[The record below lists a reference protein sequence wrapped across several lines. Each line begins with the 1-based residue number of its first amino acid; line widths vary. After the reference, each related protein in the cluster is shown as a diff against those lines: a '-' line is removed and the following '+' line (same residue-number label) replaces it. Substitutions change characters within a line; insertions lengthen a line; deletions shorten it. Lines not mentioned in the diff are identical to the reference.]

1 MTQALDTL
9 KVQVLRAAALRGP
22 FEPRALLK
30 DVLSPEDY
38 GDKVQRARLIS
49 LLHAHCTV
57 ETTSPGSP
65 VQWLLRASTR
75 ERALDGYENTGA
87 QPETDIAA
95 ALNGSGLY
103 DPVLLKDMITTS
115 RDEKA
120 LSESVITLEHAGS
133 KAPGHEHLVGL
144 RSRLNAVR
152 RSRQT
157 DAVLGDEFIGRTEEL
172 NAIEA
177 WIAAPQSKPPL
188 RSLHIMGIPGIGK
201 SFLLERIVQIAGA
214 QPDLI
219 LVRLDFDRS
228 SLQIG
233 AGGTVYDEIS
243 RQIGE
248 ALPQKAAYFRS
259 LRMAHSERVTRTGH
273 DTADLIPRELLHAM
287 IDVVEQAG
295 RCLIILLDTL
305 EVLQAQGATY
315 VETLMEELDRF
326 ADTGRIDIAVISAGR
341 APIFTE
347 SDPRNGGHLPLTKV
361 ETVLIR
367 EVLRQKSIPEEVWP
381 DIINEAKGNPLRLRL
396 LISVVKSQ
404 SAADAAQ
411 VLGQAHLKGLD
422 RGFVHRVI
430 RARLPEHLRRI
441 ANEGL
446 VLHELTVEALVNILA
461 PALGLGDLRSAA
473 PDLIAELALRPWFV
487 TDTGRGRLVPKAD
500 LRQEVLEHIY
510 RDNPEDTAAVNRA
523 ARDYFAGRD
532 PVQHLYHAAQLMRI
546 GEAPPEI
553 EPGLADRFPDRLLN
567 ELPIE
572 AQDHIRHA
580 RGQRSAT
587 QVLVADDLDTRGY
600 DAAGLAA
607 PDAGSQPKLVR
618 IDPRSATGRAR
629 VVKGRG
635 FAGRPDP
642 RAVMD
647 LRAILEQGERREAT
661 HILREGLPGEYAP
674 TSEVGVL
681 ILCHQWLTGHWSKAR
696 ELFELL
702 PEAALP
708 DLAKG
713 NPQLEG
719 RIALEILAEFKF
731 GKLVEWLHDETFRDC
746 AVNVM
751 RSSNR
756 IGLQGAALDFALLAA
771 GVTVEGQQ
779 EALGTLAPYLRNGR
793 IELSQERL
801 RLADSIR
808 GDCGLKMAP
817 VDLSD
822 IKAADGRYALAIAP
836 INPYYDRLFALA
848 SEMQVAGKGRLLDDL
863 RTLAGGIREAADL
876 FGPALEGLDH
886 AISQAGDRPL
896 DILALIRSLGIT
908 ADWAEGYSFFHPI
921 PDLPT
926 LARALSRWQQTTAG
940 YWAYDSA
947 PPKDWAPGRD
957 WGAVTEL
964 RIASLT
970 DKQGT
975 SRADRML
982 SFWADPLDGNPG
994 KGTDT
999 LTRRLSAPFSKVS
1012 VLKDISGRMRYL
1024 IGSRVPAV
1032 FRPAIATLPDKDA
1045 RLAYFQ

>member
-1 MTQALDTL
+1 MTQTLDTL
-9 KVQVLRAAALRGP
+9 NAQVLRAAALRGP

-30 DVLSPEDY
+30 EVLSPEDY
-38 GDKVQRARLIS
+38 GDMVQRARLMS

-57 ETTSPGSP
+57 ENTAPGSP
-65 VQWLLRASTR
+65 VQWLLRASAR
-75 ERALDGYENTGA
+75 ERALDSYEDTGA
-87 QPETDIAA
+87 ETDIAA

-103 DPVLLKDMITTS
+103 DPDLLNDMVATS
-115 RDEKA
+115 TDEKA
-120 LSESVITLEHAGS
+120 LSQIVVTLEHAGS
-133 KAPGHEHLVGL
+133 KADGHKHLVGL
-144 RSRLNAVR
+144 RSRLNALR
-152 RSRQT
+152 RRRQT
-157 DAVLGDEFIGRTEEL
+157 DTVLGDQFIGRTAEL
-172 NAIEA
+172 NAIER
-177 WIAAPQSKPPL
+177 WIGAPQTTPPL

-233 AGGTVYDEIS
+233 AAGTVYDEIS
-243 RQIGE
+243 RQIGD
-248 ALPQKAAYFRS
+248 ALPPKAACLRD

-273 DTADLIPRELLHAM
+273 EAADLVPRELLRAM
-287 IDVVEQAG
+287 LDVVKQAG
-295 RCLIILLDTL
+295 RRLIFLLDTL
-305 EVLQAQGATY
+305 EILQSQGATY

-326 ADTGRIDIAVISAGR
+326 ADTGDIEIAVISAGR
-341 APIFTE
+341 APIFIE
-347 SDPRNGGHLPLTKV
+347 SDPRNGGLLPLTKV
-361 ETVLIR
+361 EAVLIR
-367 EVLRQKSIPEEVWP
+367 EMLRQESIPEEIWP
-381 DIINEAKGNPLRLRL
+381 DIIDEAKGNPLRLRL
-396 LISVVKSQ
+396 LISAVNST
-404 SAADAAQ
+404 SAADASQGVDQAQ
-411 VLGQAHLKGLD
+411 LKDLD

-430 RARLPEHLRRI
+430 RSRLPDHLRRI

-446 VLHELTVEALVNILA
+446 VLDELTPDTLANILI
-461 PALGLGDLRSAA
+461 PALGLGDLDGDAA
-473 PDLIAELALRPWFV
+473 ELIAELALQPWLV
-487 TDTGRGRLVPKAD
+487 SDAGRGRLVPKAD
-500 LRQEVLEHIY
+500 LRQEVLEHTY
-510 RDNPEDTAAVNRA
+510 RDNPEDAAAVNRA
-523 ARDYFAGRD
+523 ARDYFADRD
-532 PVQHLYHAAQLMRI
+532 PVQHLYHAAQLMRV
-546 GEAPPEI
+546 GETPPEI
-553 EPGLADRFPDRLLN
+553 MPGLADRFPDRLLN

-587 QVLVADDLDTRGY
+587 KAHADDELDARSY

-618 IDPRSATGRAR
+618 IDPRSSTGRAR
-629 VVKGRG
+629 IVDGRG
-635 FAGRPDP
+635 FAGSPDP

-647 LRAILEQGERREAT
+647 LRAMLELGERREAT

-702 PEAALP
+702 PETALP
-708 DLAKG
+708 DLAKS

-731 GKLVEWLHDETFRDC
+731 GKLVEWLHDQTFRDC
-746 AVNVM
+746 AVTVM

-808 GDCGLKMAP
+808 GDFRLEMAP

-822 IKAADGRYALAIAP
+822 RQAANDRYALAIAP
-836 INPYYDRLFALA
+836 INPYYDRLFVLA
-848 SEMQVAGKGRLLDDL
+848 SEMQSAGKGRLLDDL
-863 RTLAGGIREAADL
+863 RTLAGGLREAADL
-876 FGPALEGLDH
+876 FGPAFEGLDR

-896 DILALIRSLGIT
+896 DILALIRSLGMT

-982 SFWADPLDGNPG
+982 SFWADPLDGDPD

-999 LTRRLSAPFSKVS
+999 LTRRLGTPFSKVS
-1012 VLKDISGRMRYL
+1012 ALKDIPDRMRYL

-1032 FRPAIATLPDKDA
+1032 FRPAIATLPDKGA
-1045 RLAYFQ
+1045 RLVYFQ